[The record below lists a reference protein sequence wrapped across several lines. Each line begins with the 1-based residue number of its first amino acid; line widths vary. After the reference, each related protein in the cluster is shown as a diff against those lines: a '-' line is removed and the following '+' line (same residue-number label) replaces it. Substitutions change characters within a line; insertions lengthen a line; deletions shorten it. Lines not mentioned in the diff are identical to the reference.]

1 MTSFYKTILF
11 TLVTF
16 ISFSQS
22 PYIVKELNEKIVL
35 DGKLDEN
42 IWKNAEEITDFWQA
56 FPADSIK
63 AKYQTKIYLAHDKTN
78 LYLAARM
85 LSPGNNYVIPS
96 FKRDYRAGGNDNISF
111 VFDTFNDHTN
121 GFLFGCN
128 PYGVTR
134 ESLIYNGG
142 TSNSFFNMSWDNKWT
157 CFVKQEES
165 SWICEIAIPFSTL
178 RYKEG
183 SQNWN
188 FKVYRFDTQSNETT
202 SLIQI
207 PQNQI
212 IMHLGYSLPIQFEK
226 PLKKGGLNGAFIP
239 YISSKLANDFENKN
253 SSENGFTP
261 GFGADAKISITSGL
275 NLDLTANPDFSN
287 VEADRQVVNL
297 TRFDI
302 SLPEQR
308 QFFNEN
314 SDLFTGFGAFNV
326 NPFLPP
332 SGANVGIGNQS
343 YSPFFSR
350 KIGIAFDSTLGVN
363 VQNRINY
370 GLRLSGKI
378 DDNWR
383 IGIMNIQTARND
395 AKNISADNYTVTAI
409 QRKVF
414 DRSNIAAIFVNK
426 VRVDE
431 VENSMN
437 RFNRVAGLE
446 YNYLSADNTWQ
457 GKAFYHQSFSPVNLA
472 NANAHGL
479 VINYSTR
486 KLIAKWQ
493 HDVIGAGYNA
503 EVGFLPRKNYL
514 HINPTIGVNVYPNK
528 SVINSFSYGLAYDQ
542 YSNKELGITDRQ
554 AGPFLSV
561 AFQNTFRFL
570 MAFNQNFTYLFGNF
584 DALRSNGKQPFLPK
598 GTSYTYYNFNANI
611 VSDLRKKVS
620 FTATPLIGQYY
631 NGNIISIVGA
641 VNYRFQPYGLVAMNI
656 SYNDIK
662 VGNLKN
668 KVYLIGPNV
677 DLTFSKKVFL
687 TTFIQYNSQFENLNI
702 NSRLQYR
709 FAPVSDFF
717 IVYTD
722 NYNTAIHLPKNRAL
736 FAKLTYWFSL

>member
-1 MTSFYKTILF
+1 MKSFC
-11 TLVTF
+11 
-16 ISFSQS
+16 
-22 PYIVKELNEKIVL
+22 KIVL
-35 DGKLDEN
+35 FLVFSQIAFGQKPYLIKETANKITLDGNLDEE
-42 IWKNAEEITDFWQA
+42 IWKNAQEITDFWQF
-56 FPADSIK
+56 FPADTAL
-63 AKYQTKIYLAHDKTN
+63 AKYQTKVYLTYDSKNIYIG
-78 LYLAARM
+78 ARM
-85 LSPGNNYVIPS
+85 LTAGNKYVIPS
-96 FKRDYRAGGNDNISF
+96 FKRDYRAGGNDNITF
-111 VFDTFNDHTN
+111 CFDTFNDHTN
-121 GFLFGCN
+121 SFVFGCN
-128 PYGVTR
+128 PYGVNR
-134 ESLIYNGG
+134 EALIYNAG
-142 TSNSFFNMSWDNKWT
+142 TDNSFFNMAWDNKWQ
-157 CFVKQEES
+157 CAVKQEDKAWVTEM
-165 SWICEIAIPFSTL
+165 AIPFSTL
-178 RYKEG
+178 RFKSG

-202 SLIQI
+202 SLVRM

-212 IMHLGYSLPIQFEK
+212 IMNLGYAIPVQFEK
-226 PLKKGGLNGAFIP
+226 PLQKTGLNGSFIP
-239 YISSKLANDFENKN
+239 YVSSKLANDFENKN
-253 SSENGFTP
+253 SPENGYTA
-261 GFGADAKISITSGL
+261 GFGADAKISVTSGL

-363 VQNRINY
+363 VQNKISY

-383 IGIMNIQTARND
+383 IGLMNIQTKRND
-395 AKNISADNYTVTAI
+395 ARNISADNYTVTAL

-414 DRSNIAAIFVNK
+414 DRSNIAMIFVNK

-431 VENSMN
+431 PETAEN

-446 YNYLSADNTWQ
+446 YNYFSADNSIQ
-457 GKAFYHQSFSPVNLA
+457 GKAFFHHSFSPRQLNDA
-472 NANAHGL
+472 SAQGL
-479 VINYSTR
+479 VLNYTTR
-486 KLIAKWQ
+486 KFIAKWQ
-493 HDVIGAGYNA
+493 HDLIGAGYNA
-503 EVGFLPRKNYL
+503 EVGFLPRKNYF
-514 HINPTIGVNVYPNK
+514 HINPTIGYNIFPK
-528 SVINSFSYGLAYDQ
+528 SGTINRLSYGVAYDQ
-542 YSNKELGITDRQ
+542 YSNKQLGVTDRQ
-554 AGPFLSV
+554 AGPFLLMS
-561 AFQNTFRFL
+561 FQSSIRFL
-570 MAFNQNFTYLFGNF
+570 ITLNQNYTYLFNNF
-584 DALRSNGKQPFLPK
+584 DALRSNGKLPNLAK
-598 GTSYTYYNFNANI
+598 GTSYTYYNINANF

-620 FTATPLIGQYY
+620 FSTTPLVGQYF
-631 NGNIISIVGA
+631 NGNILSLVGA
-641 VNYRFQPYGLVAMNI
+641 VNYRFQPYGLVAMNV

-662 VGNLKN
+662 IANLRN
-668 KVYLIGPNV
+668 KVYLIGPNI

-687 TTFIQYNSQFENLNI
+687 TSFVQYNSQFKNLNI

-717 IVYTD
+717 LVYTD
-722 NYNTAIHLPKNRAL
+722 NYNTATNSPKNRAL

>member
-1 MTSFYKTILF
+1 MPKLFPIILLFSLSFTSFC
-11 TLVTF
+11 
-16 ISFSQS
+16 QS
-22 PYIVKELNEKIVL
+22 PYLIQELKEKITL
-35 DGKLDEN
+35 DGKLDETT
-42 IWKNAEEITDFWQA
+42 WKQTQAITNFWQA
-56 FPADSIK
+56 FPTDTIQ
-63 AKYQTKIYLAHDKTN
+63 AKYQTIIYLAYDKTT

-85 LSPGNNYVIPS
+85 LTPGNRYVTPS

-134 ESLIYNGG
+134 EALIYNGG
-142 TSNSFFNMSWDNKWT
+142 VDNSFFNMSWDNKWQ
-157 CFVKQEES
+157 CAVKQEES
-165 SWICEIAIPFSTL
+165 AWVCEMAIPLSTL

-202 SLIQI
+202 SLIQL

-212 IMHLGYSLPIQFEK
+212 IMHLGYSLPVQFEK
-226 PLKKGGLNGAFIP
+226 PLKKSGLNGSFIP
-239 YISSKLANDFENKN
+239 YFSSRIAHDYENKN
-253 SSENGFTP
+253 NTENGYTP
-261 GFGADAKISITSGL
+261 GIGADAKISVTSGL

-363 VQNRINY
+363 VQNKITY
-370 GLRLSGKI
+370 GLRLSGKL

-383 IGIMNIQTARND
+383 IGVMNIQTKRND
-395 AKNISADNYTVTAI
+395 ARNISADNYTVTAV

-431 VENSMN
+431 PENSNN

-446 YNYLSADNTWQ
+446 YNYLSASNTWQ
-457 GKAFYHQSFSPVNLA
+457 SKLFYHKSFSPINQEKA
-472 NANAHGL
+472 FAHGWVL
-479 VINYSTR
+479 NYSTL
-486 KLIAKWQ
+486 KVIAKWQ
-493 HDVIGAGYNA
+493 HDLIGSGYNA

-514 HINPTIGVNVYPNK
+514 HINPTIGFNIFPK
-528 SVINSFSYGLAYDQ
+528 HGRINRFSYGVAYDQ
-542 YSNKELGITDRQ
+542 YSNKELGVTDRL
-554 AGPFLSV
+554 AGPFISV

-570 MAFNQNFTYLFGNF
+570 ASVNQNFTYLFNDF
-584 DALRSNGKQPFLPK
+584 DALRSNGKYESLKK
-598 GTSYTYYNFNANI
+598 GNAYTYYNFNANI
-611 VSDLRKKVS
+611 VSDLRKKIN
-620 FTATPLIGQYY
+620 FTATPLIGQYFS
-631 NGNIISIVGA
+631 GNIVSLVGA
-641 VNYRFQPYGLVAMNI
+641 LNYRFQPFGLVAMNL

-662 VGNLKN
+662 LGGIRN

-677 DLTFSKKVFL
+677 DITFTKKVFW
-687 TTFIQYNSQFENLNI
+687 TTYIQYNSQFENLNV

-717 IVYTD
+717 LVYTD
-722 NYNTAIHLPKNRAL
+722 NYNTDLHAPKNRAL

>member
-1 MTSFYKTILF
+1 MTSFYKIVLF
-11 TLVTF
+11 VF
-16 ISFSQS
+16 ISSISLAQS
-22 PYIVKELNEKIVL
+22 PYIIKELNEKITL
-35 DGKLDEN
+35 DGNLNEAV
-42 IWKNAEEITDFWQA
+42 WKNAQEITNFWQN
-56 FPADSIK
+56 FPTDTLL
-63 AKYQTKIYLAHDKTN
+63 AKYQTKIYLTYDKSN
-78 LYLAARM
+78 VYLAARM
-85 LSPGNNYVIPS
+85 LTPGNNYVIPS

-142 TSNSFFNMSWDNKWT
+142 TDNSFFNMSWDNKWT
-157 CFVKQEES
+157 CVVKQEES
-165 SWICEIAIPFSTL
+165 AWVCEIAIPLSTL

-202 SLIQI
+202 SIVRL

-212 IMHLGYSLPIQFEK
+212 IMHLGYAIPVQFEK
-226 PLKKGGLNGAFIP
+226 PLKKSGLNASFIP
-239 YISSKLANDFENKN
+239 YFSGKIANDFENKK
-253 SSENGFTP
+253 SADNGFTP
-261 GFGADAKISITSGL
+261 GFGADAKISVTSGL

-326 NPFLPP
+326 NPFLPA

-363 VQNRINY
+363 VQNKITY

-383 IGIMNIQTARND
+383 IGIMNIQTKRND
-395 AKNISADNYTVTAI
+395 ERNISADNYTVTAL
-409 QRKVF
+409 QRKIF

-426 VRVDE
+426 VRIDE
-431 VENSMN
+431 ETNSPN
-437 RFNRVAGLE
+437 RYNRVGGLE
-446 YNYLSADNTWQ
+446 YNYLSADTKWQ
-457 GKAFYHQSFSPVNLA
+457 SKLFYHHSFSPVQLDKA
-472 NANAHGL
+472 FAHGWVL
-479 VINYSTR
+479 NYSTR
-486 KLIAKWQ
+486 KIIAKWQ
-493 HDVIGAGYNA
+493 YDLIGAGYNA

-514 HINPTIGVNVYPNK
+514 HINPTIGYNLFPKN
-528 SVINSFSYGLAYDQ
+528 SRINRFSFGIAYDQ
-542 YSNKELGITDRQ
+542 YSTKELGVTDRQ
-554 AGPFLSV
+554 AGPFISV
-561 AFQNTFRFL
+561 ALQSSFRFL
-570 MAFNQNFTYLFGNF
+570 AAFNQNFTYLFNNF
-584 DALRSNGKQPFLPK
+584 DALRSNGSLPNLKK
-598 GTSYTYYNFNANI
+598 GTSYTYYNLNANI
-611 VSDLRKKVS
+611 VSDLRKKLS
-620 FTATPLIGQYY
+620 FTATPLVGQYF
-631 NGNIISIVGA
+631 NGNITSLVGTL
-641 VNYRFQPYGLVAMNI
+641 NYRFQPYGLVAMNI

-662 VGNLKN
+662 IGNLRN

-677 DLTFSKKVFL
+677 DITFSKKVFL
-687 TTFIQYNSQFENLNI
+687 TSFIQYNSQFKNLNV

-717 IVYTD
+717 LVYTD
-722 NYNTAIHLPKNRAL
+722 NYNTAIHAPKNRAI
-736 FAKLTYWFSL
+736 FAKMSYWFSL